1 MRFLVFQHLAVEHPG
16 VFRDFFVEA
25 GIEWDVVELDEGQP
39 IPDLNDYDALW
50 AMGGPMDVWEV
61 DDHPWLV
68 AEKAAIREAVNDRG
82 MPFLGCCLGHQ
93 LLADALGGVCAK
105 LSVPEIGV
113 FNVELTAAGLSD
125 PFFTGLAPVC
135 EVLQWHGVE
144 VIKIPPGGTVLAQ
157 SPACAVQALRVGK
170 HAYGIQ
176 FHIEVTDTTV
186 QEWRAVPGYRNAL
199 ESALGA
205 GAIDKI
211 DADCAARRAGFQ
223 DAARRLF
230 DNFIE
235 LVRNYR
241 V

>member
-1 MRFLVFQHLAVEHPG
+1 LA
-16 VFRDFFVEA
+16 
-25 GIEWDVVELDEGQP
+25 
-39 IPDLNDYDALW
+39 
-50 AMGGPMDVWEV
+50 
-61 DDHPWLV
+61 
-68 AEKAAIREAVNDRG
+68 
-82 MPFLGCCLGHQ
+82 
-93 LLADALGGVCAK
+93 
-105 LSVPEIGV
+105 
-113 FNVELTAAGLSD
+113 D
-125 PFFTGLAPVC
+125 PFFTGVAPVC

-144 VIKIPPGGTVLAQ
+144 VIKIPPGGTILAQ

-176 FHIEVTDTTV
+176 FHIEVTGTTV
-186 QEWRAVPGYRNAL
+186 QEWRAVPGYRYAL

-235 LVRNYR
+235 RVRNYR

>member
-16 VFRDFFVEA
+16 VFRNFFTEA

-39 IPDLNDYDALW
+39 IPDLKAYDALW
-50 AMGGPMDVWEV
+50 VMGGPMDVWEV
-61 DDHPWLV
+61 DKHPWLV
-68 AEKAAIREAVNDRG
+68 AEKAAIREAVKDRK
-82 MPFLGCCLGHQ
+82 MPFFGCCLGHQ
-93 LLADALGGVCAK
+93 LLADAFGGECSK
-105 LSVPEIGV
+105 LMLPEIGI
-113 FNVELTAAGLSD
+113 FTVELTAAGLAD
-125 PFFTGLAPVC
+125 PFFSDLAPVC

-144 VIKIPPGGTVLAQ
+144 VTKIPPGGTVLAQ
-157 SPACAVQALRVGK
+157 SAACAVQALRIGK

-211 DADCAARRAGFQ
+211 DAECTSRISGFQ
-223 DAARRLF
+223 DTARRLF
-230 DNFIE
+230 NKFIGF
-235 LVRNYR
+235 VRNYR
-241 V
+241 A